1 MEKILSVALTLVL
14 ITSVLFT
21 GCGTVTGSGNLATKT
36 FDFTHFT
43 KVETEKGFQLEL
55 TGSSTFSVEVTA
67 DDNVLEH
74 IKVDNSGETLKV
86 SLQWN
91 RSYRSVTL
99 RAKIT
104 MPDLHGI
111 KLATGSRANISGF
124 SSSNDFT
131 AVVSNGSELT
141 GSIEAGNVD
150 ISLSEGSDAT
160 LEGSCDNLVARS
172 SQGSQVEMESFHADN
187 ADISIGQGGS
197 ATIHISGTLDV
208 DLSSGSKVIYTSEP
222 TMGDINITGGSEV
235 RKK

>member
-1 MEKILSVALTLVL
+1 M
-14 ITSVLFT
+14 FT
-21 GCGTVTGSGNLATKT
+21 GCEAVTGSGNLATRT

-55 TGSSTFSVEVTA
+55 TESSTFSVEVTA

-74 IKVDNSGETLKV
+74 IKVDKPGETLKV

-99 RAKIT
+99 RVKVT

-111 KLATGSRANISGF
+111 KLATGSQADIYGF

-131 AVVSNGSELT
+131 AIVSNGSELT
-141 GSIEAGNVD
+141 GSIEAGDVD

-160 LEGSCDNLVARS
+160 LAGSCDNLVVKS
-172 SQGSQVEMESFHADN
+172 SDGSQLKMESFHADN
-187 ADISIGQGGS
+187 ADISISEGGS
-197 ATIHISGTLDV
+197 AIIHVSGTLDV
-208 DLSSGSKVIYTSEP
+208 DLSSGSTVIYTGEP
-222 TMGDINITGGSEV
+222 TMGDINVTGGSEV